1 MNASSLSDL
10 SVNLPEIF
18 TTPYIDFVII
28 EGNKISDK
36 NSLFKEFSEKLD
48 FPDYFGFNW
57 DAFSDCMTD
66 LSWLDNKNSLFVVY
80 KGARQFR
87 LANPDEWRIA
97 QDILLETV
105 DYWRE
110 QGKSVMI
117 IYL

>member
-1 MNASSLSDL
+1 MNALPLTDL
-10 SVNLPEIF
+10 SLKLPEIF
-18 TTPYIDFVII
+18 STPYIDFVVI
-28 EGNKISDK
+28 EGSKICDK

-66 LSWLDNKNSLFVVY
+66 LSWLDNKNSFLIIY
-80 KGARQFR
+80 KGTRQFR
-87 LANPDEWRIA
+87 LASPEEWRIA
-97 QDILLETV
+97 QDILLEIV

-110 QGKSVMI
+110 QGKSVTI